1 MEYRRGGG
9 AATSAP
15 LLQAGGNGQ
24 LTELHHSSHPPPRRK
39 PGFFAFGACQGREC
53 RADRHR
59 PDPGMFARSD
69 TLLKALE
76 WRYAT
81 KAFDASRQIDAAT
94 WGALEQ
100 SLVLTASSYGLQ
112 PWKFLV
118 ITDAAIRSELRPHS
132 WNQSQI
138 TDCSHL
144 VVLLKKRTITAADA
158 DRLIHSIATTRGIE
172 ANVLDGYRQ
181 MIQVDL
187 IDGPR
192 SQLIGQWAGNQVYI
206 ALGNLL
212 TSAALLG
219 VDTCAIEGFS
229 PPDYDRIL
237 GLDNSDYQSCVV
249 CACGYR
255 SDDDKYA
262 SLAKVRYSASDLIE
276 HR

>member
-1 MEYRRGGG
+1 MF
-9 AATSAP
+9 TS
-15 LLQAGGNGQ
+15 
-24 LTELHHSSHPPPRRK
+24 
-39 PGFFAFGACQGREC
+39 
-53 RADRHR
+53 
-59 PDPGMFARSD
+59 SD
-69 TLLKALE
+69 TLLQALQ

-81 KAFDASRQIDAAT
+81 KAFDASRRIEAET
-94 WGALEQ
+94 WQALEQ
-100 SLVLTASSYGLQ
+100 ALVLTASSYGLQ

-118 ITDAAIRSELRPHS
+118 ITDPAIRAELRPHS

-144 VVLLKKRTITAADA
+144 VVLLKKRLITAADA
-158 DRLIHSIATTRGIE
+158 DQLITATAAARG
-172 ANVLDGYRQ
+172 LDPSLLEGYRK

-192 SQLIGQWAGNQVYI
+192 SQVIGAWAANQVYI

-237 GLDNSDYQSCVV
+237 QLEGGDYQSCVV

-255 SDDDKYA
+255 SADDKYA
-262 SLAKVRYSASDLIE
+262 SLAKVRYPATDLVE

>member
-1 MEYRRGGG
+1 MFANSE
-9 AATSAP
+9 T
-15 LLQAGGNGQ
+15 LLQA
-24 LTELHHSSHPPPRRK
+24 LR
-39 PGFFAFGACQGREC
+39 
-53 RADRHR
+53 
-59 PDPGMFARSD
+59 
-69 TLLKALE
+69 

-81 KAFDASRQIDAAT
+81 KTFDAGRQIDPSTWAT
-94 WGALEQ
+94 LEQ

-118 ITDAAIRSELRPHS
+118 ITNAAIRAELRPHS

-144 VVLLKKRTITAADA
+144 VVLLKKRVITAADA
-158 DRLIHSIATTRGIE
+158 DRLIQTTASTRCIE
-172 ANVLDGYRQ
+172 ASLLDGYRN

-192 SQLIGQWAGNQVYI
+192 SQMIGQWAANQVYI

-219 VDTCAIEGFS
+219 VDTCAMEGFS
-229 PPDYDRIL
+229 PADYDRIL
-237 GLDNSDYQSCVV
+237 GLESSDYQSCVV

-255 SDDDKYA
+255 SADDKYA
-262 SLAKVRYSASDLIE
+262 SLAKVRYSSADLIE

>member
-1 MEYRRGGG
+1 M
-9 AATSAP
+9 AARTDA
-15 LLQAGGNGQ
+15 LL
-24 LTELHHSSHPPPRRK
+24 E
-39 PGFFAFGACQGREC
+39 
-53 RADRHR
+53 
-59 PDPGMFARSD
+59 
-69 TLLKALE
+69 ALQ

-81 KAFDASRQIDAAT
+81 KVFDPNQRIDAGT
-94 WGALEQ
+94 WAALEQ

-118 ITDAAIRSELRPHS
+118 ITDAAIRAELRPHS

-144 VVLLKKRTITAADA
+144 VVLLKKRTVTAADA
-158 DRLIHSIATTRGIE
+158 DRLIDSIATTRGIE
-172 ANVLDGYRQ
+172 AGSLSGYRQ

-192 SQLIGQWAGNQVYI
+192 SQIIGQWASNQVYI

-212 TSAALLG
+212 TSAALLE

-229 PPDYDRIL
+229 PADYDRIL
-237 GLDNSDYQSCVV
+237 GLESSDYQSCVV

-255 SDDDKYA
+255 SADDKYA
-262 SLAKVRYSASDLIE
+262 SLAKVRYAASELIE

>member
-1 MEYRRGGG
+1 
-9 AATSAP
+9 
-15 LLQAGGNGQ
+15 
-24 LTELHHSSHPPPRRK
+24 
-39 PGFFAFGACQGREC
+39 
-53 RADRHR
+53 
-59 PDPGMFARSD
+59 
-69 TLLKALE
+69 
-76 WRYAT
+76 
-81 KAFDASRQIDAAT
+81 
-94 WGALEQ
+94 
-100 SLVLTASSYGLQ
+100 VLTASSYGLQ
-112 PWKFLV
+112 PWTFLV
-118 ITDAAIRSELRPHS
+118 VTDAAIRAELRPHS

-158 DRLIHSIATTRGIE
+158 DRLIQATASARGIE
-172 ANVLDGYRQ
+172 ASVLDGYRQ

-192 SQLIGQWAGNQVYI
+192 SQIISQWAANQVYI

-229 PPDYDRIL
+229 PADYDRIL
-237 GLDNSDYQSCVV
+237 GLETGDYQSCVV

-255 SDDDKYA
+255 SADDKYA
-262 SLAKVRYSASDLIE
+262 SLAKVRYAASDLIE

>member
-1 MEYRRGGG
+1 MV
-9 AATSAP
+9 SASSP
-15 LLQAGGNGQ
+15 LL
-24 LTELHHSSHPPPRRK
+24 
-39 PGFFAFGACQGREC
+39 
-53 RADRHR
+53 D
-59 PDPGMFARSD
+59 
-69 TLLKALE
+69 ALR

-81 KAFDASRQIDAAT
+81 KAFDPSRRIPSDT
-94 WGALEQ
+94 WQTLE
-100 SLVLTASSYGLQ
+100 SALVLTASSYGLQ

-118 ITDAAIRSELRPHS
+118 ITDPALRAQLRPHS

-144 VVLLKKRTITAADA
+144 VVLLKKREILAADA
-158 DRLIHSIATTRGIE
+158 DRLIQATATARGIDTSVLE
-172 ANVLDGYRQ
+172 AYRE

-192 SQLIGQWAGNQVYI
+192 SQAIGQWSANQVYI

-212 TSAALLG
+212 TSAALLE

-229 PPDYDRIL
+229 PAEYDRIL
-237 GLDNSDYQSCVV
+237 KLEDSEYQSCVV

-255 SDDDKYA
+255 SAEDKYA

>member
-1 MEYRRGGG
+1 
-9 AATSAP
+9 
-15 LLQAGGNGQ
+15 
-24 LTELHHSSHPPPRRK
+24 
-39 PGFFAFGACQGREC
+39 
-53 RADRHR
+53 
-59 PDPGMFARSD
+59 MFASSD
-69 TLLKALE
+69 TLLNALQ

-81 KAFDASRQIDAAT
+81 KAFDAERQIDAAT
-94 WGALEQ
+94 WASLEQ
-100 SLVLTASSYGLQ
+100 ALVLTASSYGLQ

-118 ITDAAIRSELRPHS
+118 ITDAAIRAELRPHS

-158 DRLIHSIATTRGIE
+158 DRLIHTIATTRGIE
-172 ANVLDGYRQ
+172 TSVLDGYRQ

-192 SQLIGQWAGNQVYI
+192 SQIIGQWAANQVYI

-229 PPDYDRIL
+229 PADYDRIL
-237 GLDNSDYQSCVV
+237 GLESGDYQSCVV

-255 SDDDKYA
+255 SADDKYA
-262 SLAKVRYSASDLIE
+262 SLAKVRYTANDLIE

>member
-1 MEYRRGGG
+1 M
-9 AATSAP
+9 
-15 LLQAGGNGQ
+15 
-24 LTELHHSSHPPPRRK
+24 LTGP
-39 PGFFAFGACQGREC
+39 
-53 RADRHR
+53 
-59 PDPGMFARSD
+59 D
-69 TLLKALE
+69 TLLDALR

-81 KAFDASRQIDAAT
+81 KAFDSSRHIDAST
-94 WGALEQ
+94 WQALEQ
-100 SLVLTASSYGLQ
+100 ALVLTASSYGLQ

-118 ITDAAIRSELRPHS
+118 ISDPALRAELRPHS

-144 VVLLKKRTITAADA
+144 VVLLKKRVITAADA
-158 DRLIHSIATTRGIE
+158 DRLIAATAGERGLDPSL
-172 ANVLDGYRQ
+172 LDGYRQ

-192 SQLIGQWAGNQVYI
+192 SQVIGAWAANQVYI

-237 GLDNSDYQSCVV
+237 QLDASDYQSCVV

-255 SDDDKYA
+255 SADDKYA
-262 SLAKVRYSASDLIE
+262 SLAKVRYTAADLIE

>member
-1 MEYRRGGG
+1 
-9 AATSAP
+9 
-15 LLQAGGNGQ
+15 
-24 LTELHHSSHPPPRRK
+24 
-39 PGFFAFGACQGREC
+39 
-53 RADRHR
+53 
-59 PDPGMFARSD
+59 MFASSD
-69 TLLKALE
+69 TLLNALQ

-94 WGALEQ
+94 WSTLEQ

-118 ITDAAIRSELRPHS
+118 ITDPAIRAELRPHS

-138 TDCSHL
+138 TDSSHL

-158 DRLIHSIATTRGIE
+158 DRLIQATAGARGIE
-172 ANVLDGYRQ
+172 PSVLDGYRQ

-192 SQLIGQWAGNQVYI
+192 SQIIGQWAANQVYI

-229 PPDYDRIL
+229 PADYDRIL
-237 GLDNSDYQSCVV
+237 GLESSDYQSCVV

-255 SDDDKYA
+255 SEGDKYA
-262 SLAKVRYSASDLIE
+262 SLAKVRYTANDLIE

>member
-1 MEYRRGGG
+1 MQPIWPDGM
-9 AATSAP
+9 P
-15 LLQAGGNGQ
+15 
-24 LTELHHSSHPPPRRK
+24 
-39 PGFFAFGACQGREC
+39 
-53 RADRHR
+53 ADTT
-59 PDPGMFARSD
+59 
-69 TLLKALE
+69 TLLNALR

-81 KAFDASRQIDAAT
+81 KAFDASRQIDTST
-94 WGALEQ
+94 WDALENA
-100 SLVLTASSYGLQ
+100 LVLTASSYGLQ

-118 ITDAAIRSELRPHS
+118 ITDAAIRAELRPHS

-144 VVLLKKRTITAADA
+144 VVLLKKRAITAADA
-158 DRLIHSIATTRGIE
+158 DRLIEVTAATRGIDATLLE
-172 ANVLDGYRQ
+172 GYRN

-192 SQLIGQWAGNQVYI
+192 SQIIDQWSGNQVYI

-229 PPDYDRIL
+229 PADYDRIL
-237 GLDNSDYQSCVV
+237 GLESSEYKSCVV

-255 SDDDKYA
+255 SADDKYA
-262 SLAKVRYSASDLIE
+262 SLAKVRYAANDLIE

>member
-1 MEYRRGGG
+1 MT
-9 AATSAP
+9 TS
-15 LLQAGGNGQ
+15 
-24 LTELHHSSHPPPRRK
+24 
-39 PGFFAFGACQGREC
+39 
-53 RADRHR
+53 
-59 PDPGMFARSD
+59 SD
-69 TLLKALE
+69 TLLQALR

-81 KAFDASRQIDAAT
+81 KAFDPGRQIDAAT

-100 SLVLTASSYGLQ
+100 ALVLTASSYGLQ

-118 ITDAAIRSELRPHS
+118 ITDPALRAELRPHS

-144 VVLLKKRTITAADA
+144 VVLLKKRTVTAADA
-158 DRLIHSIATTRGIE
+158 DRLIHTIATTRGIE
-172 ANVLDGYRQ
+172 TSVLDGYRQ

-192 SQLIGQWAGNQVYI
+192 SQVIGGWAANQVYI

-237 GLDNSDYQSCVV
+237 QLESSDYQSCVV

-255 SDDDKYA
+255 SADDKYA
-262 SLAKVRYSASDLIE
+262 SLAKVRYAAADLIE

>member
-1 MEYRRGGG
+1 
-9 AATSAP
+9 
-15 LLQAGGNGQ
+15 
-24 LTELHHSSHPPPRRK
+24 
-39 PGFFAFGACQGREC
+39 
-53 RADRHR
+53 
-59 PDPGMFARSD
+59 MFASSD
-69 TLLKALE
+69 TLLNALQ

-81 KAFDASRQIDAAT
+81 KAFDANRQIDAST
-94 WGALEQ
+94 WASLEQ
-100 SLVLTASSYGLQ
+100 ALVLTASSYGLQ

-118 ITDAAIRSELRPHS
+118 ITDASIRSELRPHS

-144 VVLLKKRTITAADA
+144 VVLLKKRTITASDA
-158 DRLIHSIATTRGIE
+158 DRLIEAIAQARGIE
-172 ANVLDGYRQ
+172 TNVLAGYRQ

-192 SQLIGQWAGNQVYI
+192 SQLIGQWAANQVYI

-212 TSAALLG
+212 SSAALLG

-229 PPDYDRIL
+229 PSDYDRIL
-237 GLDNSDYQSCVV
+237 GLESDDYQSCVV

-255 SDDDKYA
+255 SSDDKYA
-262 SLAKVRYSASDLIE
+262 SLAKVRYPASDLIE

>member
-1 MEYRRGGG
+1 MSECSSQWRGNP
-9 AATSAP
+9 ASTP
-15 LLQAGGNGQ
+15 LLQAGGISTRGLPGQ
-24 LTELHHSSHPPPRRK
+24 RMPLRTPW
-39 PGFFAFGACQGREC
+39 A
-53 RADRHR
+53 
-59 PDPGMFARSD
+59 DPGMFASSD

-81 KAFDASRQIDAAT
+81 KVFDASRQIDSAT
-94 WGALEQ
+94 WGSLEQ
-100 SLVLTASSYGLQ
+100 ALVLTASSYGLQ

-118 ITDAAIRSELRPHS
+118 ITDAAIRAELRPHS

-144 VVLLKKRTITAADA
+144 VVLLKQRTITSSDA
-158 DRLIHSIATTRGIE
+158 DRLITATATTRGIE
-172 ANVLDGYRQ
+172 ANLLDGYRK

-192 SQLIGQWAGNQVYI
+192 SQIIGQWAGNQVYI
-206 ALGNLL
+206 ALGNML

-229 PPDYDRIL
+229 PADYDRIL
-237 GLDNSDYQSCVV
+237 GLETSDYQSCVV

-255 SDDDKYA
+255 SGDDKYA
-262 SLAKVRYSASDLIE
+262 SLAKVRYSAADLIE

>member
-1 MEYRRGGG
+1 MTLSPD
-9 AATSAP
+9 A
-15 LLQAGGNGQ
+15 LLQALN
-24 LTELHHSSHPPPRRK
+24 
-39 PGFFAFGACQGREC
+39 
-53 RADRHR
+53 
-59 PDPGMFARSD
+59 
-69 TLLKALE
+69 

-81 KAFDASRQIDAAT
+81 KVFDPARTIPPST
-94 WGALEQ
+94 WEALEQ

-112 PWKFLV
+112 PWKFMV
-118 ITDAAIRSELRPHS
+118 ITDAALRAELRPHS
-132 WNQSQI
+132 WNQAQI
-138 TDCSHL
+138 TDSSHL
-144 VVLLKKRTITAADA
+144 VVFLKQRQITAADA
-158 DRLIHSIATTRGIE
+158 DRLIEATATTRGLDSS
-172 ANVLDGYRQ
+172 ALDGYRQ

-192 SQLIGQWAGNQVYI
+192 SQIIGQWAANQVYI

-237 GLDNSDYQSCVV
+237 GLEASPYQSCVV

-255 SDDDKYA
+255 SDSDKYA
-262 SLAKVRYSASDLIE
+262 SLAKMRYAASELLE

>member
-1 MEYRRGGG
+1 MQPIWPDGM
-9 AATSAP
+9 P
-15 LLQAGGNGQ
+15 
-24 LTELHHSSHPPPRRK
+24 
-39 PGFFAFGACQGREC
+39 
-53 RADRHR
+53 ADTT
-59 PDPGMFARSD
+59 
-69 TLLKALE
+69 TLLNALR

-81 KAFDASRQIDAAT
+81 KAFDASRQIDTST
-94 WGALEQ
+94 WDALENA
-100 SLVLTASSYGLQ
+100 LVLTASSYGLQ

-118 ITDAAIRSELRPHS
+118 ITDAAIRAELRPHS

-144 VVLLKKRTITAADA
+144 VVLLKKRAITAADA
-158 DRLIHSIATTRGIE
+158 DRLIEVTAATRGIDATLLE
-172 ANVLDGYRQ
+172 GYRN

-192 SQLIGQWAGNQVYI
+192 SQIIDQWSGNQVYI

-229 PPDYDRIL
+229 PADYDRIL
-237 GLDNSDYQSCVV
+237 GLESSEYKSCVV

-255 SDDDKYA
+255 SANDKYA
-262 SLAKVRYSASDLIE
+262 SLAKVRYAANDLIE

>member
-1 MEYRRGGG
+1 
-9 AATSAP
+9 
-15 LLQAGGNGQ
+15 
-24 LTELHHSSHPPPRRK
+24 
-39 PGFFAFGACQGREC
+39 
-53 RADRHR
+53 
-59 PDPGMFARSD
+59 MFASSD
-69 TLLKALE
+69 TLLNALQ

-81 KAFDASRQIDAAT
+81 KAFDANRQIDAPT
-94 WGALEQ
+94 WASLEQ
-100 SLVLTASSYGLQ
+100 ALVLTASSYGLQ

-118 ITDAAIRSELRPHS
+118 ITDASIRSELRPHS

-144 VVLLKKRTITAADA
+144 VVLLKKRTITASDA
-158 DRLIHSIATTRGIE
+158 DRLIEAIAQARGIE
-172 ANVLDGYRQ
+172 TSVLAGYRQ

-192 SQLIGQWAGNQVYI
+192 SQIIGQWAANQVYI

-212 TSAALLG
+212 SSAALLG

-229 PPDYDRIL
+229 PRDYDRIL
-237 GLDNSDYQSCVV
+237 DLESDDYQSCVV

-255 SDDDKYA
+255 SSDDNYA
-262 SLAKVRYSASDLIE
+262 NLAKVRYPASDLIE

>member
-1 MEYRRGGG
+1 M
-9 AATSAP
+9 AA
-15 LLQAGGNGQ
+15 
-24 LTELHHSSHPPPRRK
+24 SS
-39 PGFFAFGACQGREC
+39 E
-53 RADRHR
+53 
-59 PDPGMFARSD
+59 
-69 TLLKALE
+69 TLLNALQ

-81 KAFDASRQIDAAT
+81 KAFEAGRQIDAAT
-94 WGALEQ
+94 WASLEQ

-144 VVLLKKRTITAADA
+144 VVLLNKRTITAADA
-158 DRLIHSIATTRGIE
+158 DRLIEATATTRGIE
-172 ANVLDGYRQ
+172 ANLLDGYRQ

-192 SQLIGQWAGNQVYI
+192 SQKIGQWAGNQVYI

-229 PPDYDRIL
+229 HADYDRIL
-237 GLDNSDYQSCVV
+237 GLENSEYQSCVV

-255 SDDDKYA
+255 SASDKYA
-262 SLAKVRYSASDLIE
+262 SLAKVRYSAADLIE

>member
-1 MEYRRGGG
+1 
-9 AATSAP
+9 
-15 LLQAGGNGQ
+15 
-24 LTELHHSSHPPPRRK
+24 
-39 PGFFAFGACQGREC
+39 
-53 RADRHR
+53 
-59 PDPGMFARSD
+59 MFASSD
-69 TLLKALE
+69 TLLNALQ

-81 KAFDASRQIDAAT
+81 KAFDANRQIDAST
-94 WGALEQ
+94 WASLEQ
-100 SLVLTASSYGLQ
+100 ALVLTASSYGLQ

-118 ITDAAIRSELRPHS
+118 ITDASIRSELRPHS

-144 VVLLKKRTITAADA
+144 VVLLKKRTITASDA
-158 DRLIHSIATTRGIE
+158 DRLIEAIAQARGIE
-172 ANVLDGYRQ
+172 TSVLAGYRQ

-192 SQLIGQWAGNQVYI
+192 SQIIGQWAANQVYI

-212 TSAALLG
+212 SSAALLG

-229 PPDYDRIL
+229 PSDYDRIL
-237 GLDNSDYQSCVV
+237 DLESDDYQSCVV

-255 SDDDKYA
+255 SSDDNYA
-262 SLAKVRYSASDLIE
+262 NLAKVRYPASDLIE